1 MKKGLSNSK
10 WDAEEIK
17 LSPRDQNFAGQQH
30 VLRETL
36 LTQLKGDSI
45 MNGQKRDTITV
56 LMASTPEGKSRL
68 SPGELYRAADRCI
81 GIEKAKPEDFPDEV
95 TMHNSLTGKSRTMRR
110 KGRPELQ
117 NIPVGNKTM
126 KVETFY
132 PGDFAELEKRITAQM
147 DKPEVQEALKLPR
160 NHPARFATLYG
171 GFV

>member
-1 MKKGLSNSK
+1 MKKALSNSE

-17 LSPRDQNFAGQQH
+17 LPPRDQNFAGQQH
-30 VLRETL
+30 ILRETL

-45 MNGQKRDTITV
+45 MNGQKRDTLTV

-68 SPGELYRAADRCI
+68 SPGELYRMADRCI
-81 GIEKAKPEDFPDEV
+81 GIEKAKPEDLPDEI
-95 TMHNSLTGKSRTMRR
+95 TMHNSLTGKSRTMRL

-117 NIPVGNKTM
+117 NIPVGDKTM

-132 PGDFAELEKRITAQM
+132 PCDFAALEKRAAELA
-147 DKPEVQEALKLPR
+147 DSPEVQEALKLPK
-160 NHPARFATLYG
+160 NHPARFAALYG